1 MREPLL
7 ESATADATAIILLFL
22 RIRISSRFS
31 RRKGVADAYYLL
43 HSTCAIVQAVSSSM
57 YSPTRM
63 AIWLAS
69 TSHATQTANRCRAT
83 QSCWM
88 HRTTSMELLCG
99 ELRKALTCRNRT
111 SSRWRYGRT
120 GRQADG
126 PMRGTV
132 PKPTFIHD
140 QQHANLR
147 FTVLTRLIFVDVEQK
162 LSGKEIH
169 RGLNGE
175 CPE

>member
-1 MREPLL
+1 
-7 ESATADATAIILLFL
+7 
-22 RIRISSRFS
+22 
-31 RRKGVADAYYLL
+31 
-43 HSTCAIVQAVSSSM
+43 
-57 YSPTRM
+57 
-63 AIWLAS
+63 
-69 TSHATQTANRCRAT
+69 
-83 QSCWM
+83 M

-111 SSRWRYGRT
+111 SSSGRYGRT

-132 PKPTFIHD
+132 PKPTFTDSRSAARNSPIHRTD
-140 QQHANLR
+140 AP
-147 FTVLTRLIFVDVEQK
+147 RLIFVDVEQK

-169 RGLNGE
+169 RGLDGE